1 MNLLH
6 PEKEVVITAAKRTL
20 AIVFVCF
27 INPTPILLSLPALY
41 YSKPDCSKN
50 PLPGWYN

>member
-27 INPTPILLSLPALY
+27 INPTFILLSLPFRVEFYSADLAL
-41 YSKPDCSKN
+41 
-50 PLPGWYN
+50 LL

>member
-20 AIVFVCF
+20 AIVFVD
-27 INPTPILLSLPALY
+27 IIPQHSILNP
-41 YSKPDCSKN
+41 
-50 PLPGWYN
+50 

>member
-27 INPTPILLSLPALY
+27 INPTFILLSLPFIIIRTSSILY
-41 YSKPDCSKN
+41 PN
-50 PLPGWYN
+50 IVF